1 MPIEKSILKRKENS
15 QVKNKFQLAF
25 SIAALFVVG
34 IACNMSTANMSSFTV
49 STDKDA
55 KQQTTSFKSG
65 DTIYGVATISN
76 APGKVSV
83 KFQLTADDVKGMT
96 KGEMVKG
103 SDVNIDLPSGGT
115 ATYSLP
121 IPDGVPSGKYILTA
135 DMHNETGEKKD
146 SKTATLDIQGSKG
159 SNSSKADDDDDN
171 PANKVEDKD
180 DN

>member
-1 MPIEKSILKRKENS
+1 
-15 QVKNKFQLAF
+15 VKNKFQLVIAV
-25 SIAALFVVG
+25 AALFVVG
-34 IACNMSTANMSSFTV
+34 IACNMSTANMSSFKV
-49 STDKDA
+49 GKDKEVKTEA
-55 KQQTTSFKSG
+55 SSFKSG

-96 KGEMVKG
+96 KGEMIKG
-103 SDVNIDLPSGGT
+103 SDVNIDLPGSGT

-135 DMHNETGEKKD
+135 DMHNDANEKKD
-146 SKTATLDIQGSKG
+146 SKTVTITIEGSKAAAPSK
-159 SNSSKADDDDDN
+159 SNGDSDDSDKKAD
-171 PANKVEDKD
+171 DKD